1 MITKE
6 KRKPGGGGRG
16 ALSTMVLLTVENSDN
31 SNGLSRHREPLFS
44 GLWVNQKWA
53 EHRLLP
59 ANLIGCSQSGV
70 LSWKSDVDPQS
81 CPLKGEW
88 EEFQN
93 QIWKQFAHFPA
104 WDAGLSPCRTPQSA
118 SWSLVMFLWCM
129 LWWRTNSSERANFF
143 WQLCHRQ
150 LKGFSLVL
158 PVWVLVWVFRWS
170 DRENFRWQVLH
181 WNGFTPVCLLWCLLS
196 WSERENLLSQSLKSH
211 WYGFSPVC
219 FRLCICKWD
228 SLKYLLLQP
237 GYAHMKGRFSLVSDA
252 DRTRVGATPDTRR
265 TSWMPRKTPWVCIL
279 YWAPQRMGAVWFSL
293 SYPVPWPFKVAP
305 RFIWFQVMH
314 SSWEVIWYKLSLL

>member
-150 LKGFSLVL
+150 LKGFS
-158 PVWVLVWVFRWS
+158 PVDTIASQGHLQQRDWAQVQLSKAWVKSPQPALDSHGSFPKLANW
-170 DRENFRWQVLH
+170 L
-181 WNGFTPVCLLWCLLS
+181 FTGSPGLAMPFEGLKIRSTVNITKWKTWEIGEKSSLW
-196 WSERENLLSQSLKSH
+196 K
-211 WYGFSPVC
+211 
-219 FRLCICKWD
+219 
-228 SLKYLLLQP
+228 
-237 GYAHMKGRFSLVSDA
+237 
-252 DRTRVGATPDTRR
+252 
-265 TSWMPRKTPWVCIL
+265 
-279 YWAPQRMGAVWFSL
+279 SL
-293 SYPVPWPFKVAP
+293 S
-305 RFIWFQVMH
+305 
-314 SSWEVIWYKLSLL
+314 SS